1 MLSFG
6 QHRAKGPGRKH
17 ANLSGYGER
26 CRPVSRR
33 RDNDS
38 LLGIRVLAVE
48 SFGNFSDPQATS
60 GQAGLQTGLDA
71 SCV

>member
-17 ANLSGYGER
+17 ANPSGYGER
-26 CRPVSRR
+26 CWPVSRR
-33 RDNDS
+33 RRNDS

-48 SFGNFSDPQATS
+48 SFGNLGDPHATS
-60 GQAGLQTGLDA
+60 GQVGLRSGLDA